1 MAQSTIHRRISL
13 LRSVANWGKKEGY
26 LSSVIEKCSVSKG
39 RARRSPPPTVSEL
52 NALLRVAAPHVQRV
66 ILLGIYTGARI
77 GPSELFSLKW
87 DDVDL
92 THGVISMP
100 NANKGSKLKKRDI
113 PIRKDLLPTLA
124 RWQHQDADCQ
134 YVINWSGKPVQKIAA
149 AWKTALQ
156 KSGIRS
162 IRPYDLRHAYATYSI
177 RSGVDIKTSAEIMGH
192 ENARMIL
199 EVYEHV
205 DWAQKVRAIENMPD
219 FFALAPKTAHKPIHE
234 RRPRKREIDEPSAKY
249 GVRNTVPALNDGKHL
264 IYSEVKNQ
272 HDHPTDKDAHHK
284 CNTKTKDPCGPECR
298 GQKERGHQHEL
309 SQQTEQERLK
319 KETQKPHPFVAK
331 PEYRTEKQHD
341 RTQPRKDS
349 THDNLHD
356 GAPQWDA
363 PG

>member
-1 MAQSTIHRRISL
+1 
-13 LRSVANWGKKEGY
+13 
-26 LSSVIEKCSVSKG
+26 
-39 RARRSPPPTVSEL
+39 
-52 NALLRVAAPHVQRV
+52 
-66 ILLGIYTGARI
+66 
-77 GPSELFSLKW
+77 
-87 DDVDL
+87 
-92 THGVISMP
+92 MP

-124 RWQHQDADCQ
+124 RWQHQDADCA

-219 FFALAPKTAHKPIHE
+219 FFALAPKTAHNPIHE
-234 RRPRKREIDEPSAKY
+234 RRPRKREIDEPGAKY
-249 GVRNTVPALNDGKHL
+249 CVRNTVPALNSRERLVH
-264 IYSEVKNQ
+264 SEVEEQ
-272 HDHPTDKDAHHK
+272 YDHPADEYTHHER
-284 CNTKTKDPCGPECR
+284 NTKKENPCGSECR
-298 GQKERGHQHEL
+298 SQKVGGHKYEL
-309 SQQTEQERLK
+309 SQQTEQKKLK
-319 KETQKPHPFVAK
+319 EEIHKPHPLIAK
-331 PEYRTEKQHD
+331 PEYCAEKQNAHTQSRKD
-341 RTQPRKDS
+341 RTHK
-349 THDNLHD
+349 NLLD
-356 GAPQWDA
+356 GAPQRDA